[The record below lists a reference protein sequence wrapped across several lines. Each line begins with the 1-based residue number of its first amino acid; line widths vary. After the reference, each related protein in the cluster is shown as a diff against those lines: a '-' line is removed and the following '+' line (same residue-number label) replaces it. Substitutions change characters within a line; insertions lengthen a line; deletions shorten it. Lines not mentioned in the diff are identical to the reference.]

1 MAKYRVAVNVEW
13 TSKCN
18 AACVMCPRADIPDL
32 LIMNSDTFR
41 QTLERLT
48 PDEAFRAVIAGYG
61 EPTTHPR
68 FEEFVDLM
76 RVHPLNFDM
85 VSNGQL
91 LDADR
96 LDLLDGAIGTL
107 IISFSSIRPEVYE
120 RVHVNLDLARVM
132 NNIALAG
139 KRFRK
144 TTLAISLTP
153 LPECL
158 ETLPE
163 TIDWL
168 RKAGVD
174 VLSMSP
180 SLYDRAGAFRETRPD
195 HADLRSIIRR
205 YNLHSQELDFVP
217 SAREIAAQWL
227 SNRFKCIPRNT
238 DFLISAKG
246 EYMYCFNDIAHRHPM
261 GHVSGM
267 SLREAV
273 KLREQSAMD
282 HDICDN
288 CSIRDRYRPAELM
301 NAFYGYLKMRL
312 ARNATSSAP

>member
-1 MAKYRVAVNVEW
+1 MKYRIAVNVEW
-13 TSKCN
+13 TTKCN
-18 AACVMCPRADIPDL
+18 AACAMCPRPDIPDL
-32 LIMNSDTFR
+32 LVMKLETFR
-41 QTLERLT
+41 QTLDRLL
-48 PDEAFRAVIAGYG
+48 PNEVFRVVIAGYG
-61 EPTTHPR
+61 EPTTHSR
-68 FEEFVDLM
+68 FAELVELM
-76 RVHPLNFDM
+76 RTHPVNFDM

-107 IISFSSIRPEVYE
+107 IISFSSIQPDVYE
-120 RVHVNLDLARVM
+120 RVHVNLDLTRVM
-132 NNIALAG
+132 DNIVLAS
-139 KRFRK
+139 KRLKK
-144 TTLAISLTP
+144 TKLAISLTP

-158 ETLPE
+158 DTLPE

-168 RKAGVD
+168 REVGVTA
-174 VLSMSP
+174 LSMSP
-180 SLYDRAGAFRETRPD
+180 TLYDRAGAFKDTAQDHET
-195 HADLRSIIRR
+195 LRSIIRR

-261 GHVSGM
+261 GHVSEM

-273 KLREQSAMD
+273 NLREQSAID
-282 HDICDN
+282 HDICDD
-288 CSIRDRYRPAELM
+288 CSIRGRYRPAELI
-301 NAFYGYLKMRL
+301 NALYGYVKMRL
-312 ARNATSSAP
+312 GQQTA